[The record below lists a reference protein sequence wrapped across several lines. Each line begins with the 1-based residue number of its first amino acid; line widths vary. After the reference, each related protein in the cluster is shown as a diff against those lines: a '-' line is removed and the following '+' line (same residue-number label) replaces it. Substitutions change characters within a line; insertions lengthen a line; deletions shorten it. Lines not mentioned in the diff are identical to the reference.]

1 MSSSKSLL
9 QRSCDQRARRSQQ
22 AVFETPQPSS
32 PSLDPTSSPNPFVA
46 PSTLTL
52 PLATRTNQLQNF
64 GEQALKKIKLNT
76 ESEAEFRTYIETSNP
91 YERNAMQFLNTLQVK
106 ALLSKSL
113 QDRVTTWKSSL
124 SLLNI
129 RKFVWAL
136 LLLPNVHWYAG
147 TNENTII
154 EAMRNSNTP
163 DLPPSDST
171 ECEGL
176 IKDVA
181 QEYSVQRS
189 TLKKKIADILVGKKV
204 DIATLTASLVVH
216 SEHVNATMGLYL
228 RVALIMCYPFQKHFI
243 FFLCKLSLQRLHCS
257 QGHSTAVFW
266 LKIDEQLAELR
277 NKGSEE
283 LVSALQIVYEDDIE
297 THGDPA
303 KSEFK
308 TGVAVSSANPKWLR
322 NIHSLAPLIQRFSWR
337 QGTKRRCPA
346 EFDLENTEEQD
357 SNRDQDA
364 EKDGDGTEGADNRG
378 TENGGA
384 VSGDENGGA
393 ASGGESGN

>member
-9 QRSCDQRARRSQQ
+9 QRSRDQRARRSQQ

-52 PLATRTNQLQNF
+52 PLATRTNQLRNF
-64 GEQALKKIKLNT
+64 GEQALKKIKLDT

-91 YERNAMQFLNTLQVK
+91 DERNAMQFLNTLQVK
-106 ALLSKSL
+106 AFLSKSL
-113 QDRVTTWKSSL
+113 QDRVTTWKSSP
-124 SLLNI
+124 SLLKNI

-181 QEYSVQRS
+181 REYSVQRS
-189 TLKKKIADILVGKKV
+189 TLKKKIADTLVGKKV

-228 RVALIMCYPFQKHFI
+228 RVALI
-243 FFLCKLSLQRLHCS
+243 RLHCS
-257 QGHSTAVFW
+257 QGHSTAAFW
-266 LKIDEQLAELR
+266 PKIDEQLAELR
-277 NKGSEE
+277 NEGSEE

-308 TGVAVSSANPKWLR
+308 TGAAVSSANPKWLR
-322 NIHSLAPLIQRFSWR
+322 NIHSLAPLIQRFSR
-337 QGTKRRCPA
+337 QQGTKRRRPA

-357 SNRDQDA
+357 SDRDQDA
-364 EKDGDGTEGADNRG
+364 EKDGDGTEGADNG
-378 TENGGA
+378 GAENGGA
-384 VSGDENGGA
+384 VSGDEYGGA

>member
-1 MSSSKSLL
+1 MEVIAK
-9 QRSCDQRARRSQQ
+9 
-22 AVFETPQPSS
+22 
-32 PSLDPTSSPNPFVA
+32 
-46 PSTLTL
+46 
-52 PLATRTNQLQNF
+52 
-64 GEQALKKIKLNT
+64 
-76 ESEAEFRTYIETSNP
+76 
-91 YERNAMQFLNTLQVK
+91 
-106 ALLSKSL
+106 
-113 QDRVTTWKSSL
+113 
-124 SLLNI
+124 NI

-147 TNENTII
+147 INENTII

-181 QEYSVQRS
+181 REYSVQHS
-189 TLKKKIADILVGKKV
+189 TLKKKIADTLIGKKV

-228 RVALIMCYPFQKHFI
+228 CVALI
-243 FFLCKLSLQRLHCS
+243 RLHCS
-257 QGHSTAVFW
+257 QGHSTAAFW
-266 LKIDEQLAELR
+266 PKIDEQLAELC
-277 NKGSEE
+277 NEGSEE
-283 LVSALQIVYEDDIE
+283 LVFALQIVYEDDIK

-308 TGVAVSSANPKWLR
+308 TGAAVSSANPKWLH
-322 NIHSLAPLIQRFSWR
+322 NIHSLAPLIQRFSRR
-337 QGTKRRCPA
+337 QGTKRRRPA

-364 EKDGDGTEGADNRG
+364 EKDSDGTEGADNGG

-384 VSGDENGGA
+384 VSGDENGGTV
-393 ASGGESGN
+393 SGGESGN